1 MPIAVGI
8 LFIGAT
14 EFEIHVG
21 GNFTPPPLDI
31 RSVKKILDT
40 GGLKEKD
47 LDVIIRQT

>member
-1 MPIAVGI
+1 MLIAVGI

-14 EFEIHVG
+14 EFEIQVG

-40 GGLKEKD
+40 GGLIDNE
-47 LDVIIRQT
+47 